1 MNNYENLVNTIL
13 SGKTIDKNKEIEIKK
28 ETMQIVEILNKN
40 NKLKQENT
48 DKNIYFI
55 SKIID
60 RRIQRA

>member
-13 SGKTIDKNKEIEIKK
+13 IGKTIDKNKEIEIKK

-60 RRIQRA
+60 RRI